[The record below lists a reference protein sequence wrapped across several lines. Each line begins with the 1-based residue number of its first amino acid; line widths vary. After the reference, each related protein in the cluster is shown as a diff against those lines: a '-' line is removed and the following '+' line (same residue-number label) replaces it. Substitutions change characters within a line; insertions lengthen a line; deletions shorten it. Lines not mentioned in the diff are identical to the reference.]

1 MGLGTGCGDC
11 ACHSSP
17 AGPHMLDRGTYT
29 DRAGDPTRSRVY
41 RLLLQPLCAL
51 KTIPKQ
57 NVKEESPL
65 TSLVLVMVSAMML
78 AAPGSSVTG
87 INGREEAEEADGV
100 TAEGVTASSEETI

>member
-1 MGLGTGCGDC
+1 MRGDYAPLLLHQEAETLG
-11 ACHSSP
+11 H
-17 AGPHMLDRGTYT
+17 RTYT
-29 DRAGDPTRSRVY
+29 GGTRDHTVLGVY
-41 RLLLQPLCAL
+41 TLLLPPLYTL
-51 KTIPKQ
+51 EIISKQ
-57 NVKEESPL
+57 NTREESPS